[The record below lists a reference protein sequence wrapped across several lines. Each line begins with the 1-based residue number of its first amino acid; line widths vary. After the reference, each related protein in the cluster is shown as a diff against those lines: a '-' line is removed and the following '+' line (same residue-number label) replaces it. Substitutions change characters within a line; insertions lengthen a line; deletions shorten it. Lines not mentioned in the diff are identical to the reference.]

1 MKTLTKNKGIL
12 VVVAIFIVAMFL
24 YNTFFSTE
32 TVLVQDGLSS
42 SGVGINLLEISEKLQ
57 RVTLDQSIF
66 SSNGY
71 LLLNDFST
79 SITPQVI
86 GRPNPFGIIGRD

>member
-1 MKTLTKNKGIL
+1 MKTLIENKGIL
-12 VVVAIFIVAMFL
+12 VIIAIFIVVMFL

-32 TVLVQDGLSS
+32 NVLIQEGLSS
-42 SGVGINLLEISEKLQ
+42 SGVGANLLEMSEKLL

-79 SITPQVI
+79 SIIPQVI

>member
-1 MKTLTKNKGIL
+1 MKTLIENKGIL
-12 VVVAIFIVAMFL
+12 VIIAIFIVVMFL

-32 TVLVQDGLSS
+32 NVLIQEGLSS
-42 SGVGINLLEISEKLQ
+42 SGVGANLLEMSEKLQ

-71 LLLNDFST
+71 LLLNDCIS
-79 SITPQVI
+79 
-86 GRPNPFGIIGRD
+86 